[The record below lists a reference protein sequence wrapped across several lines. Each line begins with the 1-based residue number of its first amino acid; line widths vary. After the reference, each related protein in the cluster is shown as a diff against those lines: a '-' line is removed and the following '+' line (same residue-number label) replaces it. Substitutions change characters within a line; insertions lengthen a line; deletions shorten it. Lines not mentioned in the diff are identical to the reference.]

1 MLMERMTSGHDMKTV
16 HAVKKFSN
24 GFFHILLL
32 LGSFMSL
39 ASLGRGLVRP
49 LTSFSELSKPRLFA
63 SAPAESQFNV
73 FAKMSDGVGVPS
85 NTGDS
90 KDKKRPPSKRVLEL
104 VDQILDLSLI
114 EAADLCDIC
123 QERLSERSGG
133 IPMRAPFVHP
143 GAMFGTPMMG
153 MPGMGQ
159 PMAPTAGGAPAAA
172 SGEPAKAKEKAAE
185 PAAKEEEKSIV
196 SVKLVSYAADKRVG
210 VIKEVR
216 GILGLGLKESKEL
229 VEGVPKVI
237 KRGLPR
243 EEAEQLKTKLEAAGA
258 VVEFS

>member
-1 MLMERMTSGHDMKTV
+1 
-16 HAVKKFSN
+16 
-24 GFFHILLL
+24 
-32 LGSFMSL
+32 MSL
-39 ASLGRGLVRP
+39 RGLRVRVFHP
-49 LTSFSELSKPRLFA
+49 LVSRRFS
-63 SAPAESQFNV
+63 SAPGTQSSQFNV
-73 FAKMSDGVGVPS
+73 FAKMSDGVGVAS
-85 NTGDS
+85 NTGES

-143 GAMFGTPMMG
+143 GAMFGSPMMG
-153 MPGMGQ
+153 GGM
-159 PMAPTAGGAPAAA
+159 PMAGMPIGGTPSPGGGAGSSAPAEPKQEAAA
-172 SGEPAKAKEKAAE
+172 PAKED
-185 PAAKEEEKSIV
+185 EKSIV

-210 VIKEVR
+210 VIKEIR

-229 VEGVPKVI
+229 VESVPKVI

-243 EEAEQLKTKLEAAGA
+243 EEAEQLKSKLEAAGG